1 MMECQCADP
10 DPDFLEN
17 TIGCLRNFI
26 AKYQYNLRNQNDRS
40 GMSFLELL
48 LNTVT
53 YVH

>member
-1 MMECQCADP
+1 MECQCADP